1 MTPDHEILLDLAS
14 ALAIGL
20 LIGAERGWSAR
31 DTDDDQLAAG
41 VRTFG
46 LVGLLG
52 GLAALLASHLGVLVW
67 LGLLLALAILSTA
80 AYVVG
85 LRHSSDHGQT
95 SEIALLLTFLL
106 GSLALADSRLLA
118 AGCAVVVALLLRLK
132 EPMHTA
138 LKRLSASELSG
149 TLKLLFISLVLLPTL
164 PNRGFGPWQVFN
176 PYVTWWMVVLI
187 AGLGFAAYVA
197 IRLVGTRHGLL
208 LTALL
213 GSIVSSTAMTMT
225 LARLHT
231 QHGLHA
237 LLAAGLLATSALMFP
252 RVLLEVAVVNPQLVP
267 GLLWPLA
274 AAALVYA
281 LGALYWW
288 QRASSGE
295 QSADAEPPLK
305 NPFEI
310 GPALRF
316 ALLLALILL
325 LVEIARR
332 ELGDVGVYLISLIS
346 GLTDVDAITLSLS
359 RSALS
364 ELEPQVAVRGIALA
378 VVSNSL
384 IKGVL
389 IAVLGGVRLTLMT
402 LPVMAA
408 GLGLG
413 LLLVLIGP
421 SGGG

>member
-1 MTPDHEILLDLAS
+1 MTPDLDVLLDLAS

-20 LIGAERGWSAR
+20 LIGIERGWSAR
-31 DTDDDQLAAG
+31 DRDDDRLAAG

-52 GLAALLASHLGVLVW
+52 GLAALLASHFGSLVW
-67 LGLLLALAILSTA
+67 LGVLLALAILSTT
-80 AYVVG
+80 AYVIG
-85 LRHSSDHGQT
+85 LRQDPDQGQT
-95 SEIALLLTFLL
+95 SEIALLLTYLL
-106 GSLALADSRLLA
+106 GSLAVADSRLLA

-132 EPMHTA
+132 EPMHAA
-138 LKRLSASELSG
+138 LRRLSAAELSG
-149 TLKLLFISLVLLPTL
+149 ALKLLFISLVLLPVL
-164 PNRGFGPWQVFN
+164 PDRGYGPWQVFN

-187 AGLGFAAYVA
+187 AGLGFIAYVA
-197 IRLVGTRHGLL
+197 IRLIGTRHGLL

-213 GSIVSSTAMTMT
+213 GSVVSSTAMTLT
-225 LARLHT
+225 LARLHG
-231 QHGLHA
+231 QRELHA
-237 LLAAGLLATSALMFP
+237 LLASGLLGTSALVFP
-252 RVLLEVAVVNPQLVP
+252 RVLLEVAVINPPLVQ

-288 QRASSGE
+288 QRAKAAE
-295 QSADAEPPLK
+295 LDAAAEPPLK
-305 NPFEI
+305 NPFEL
-310 GPALRF
+310 GPAVRF

-332 ELGDVGVYLISLIS
+332 ELGDLGVYLVAALS
-346 GLTDVDAITLSLS
+346 GLTDADAITLSLS
-359 RSALS
+359 RSALG
-364 ELEPQVAVRGIALA
+364 ELDPQVAVHGIALA

-389 IAVLGGVRLTLMT
+389 IAMLGGTRLALLTL
-402 LPVMAA
+402 PIMAA

-413 LLLVLIGP
+413 VTLLVL
-421 SGGG
+421 